1 LLTEAISH
9 FAVQVLETTGYAG
22 AALLMA
28 LESMIA
34 PVPSEAVMPFV
45 GFLVA
50 DGKWGL
56 FEAILA
62 TTIGSF
68 LGSYVSYL
76 MGYYGGRP
84 FVLKVGKY
92 FLLDVHDLEMT
103 ERFFQRKGSSWT
115 LFASRFIPVVRHL
128 VSIPA
133 GIGKMRFWPFAIA
146 TVTGATLWNSFLL
159 FCGFKLRE
167 NWEMVQ
173 TYRHQF
179 DALIIGMLVASI
191 AWYVWY
197 KLKRRRALRAQAAE

>member
-1 LLTEAISH
+1 MLTETISRYAI
-9 FAVQVLETTGYAG
+9 QILETTGLAG
-22 AALLMA
+22 AAFLMA

-62 TTIGSF
+62 TSIGSF
-68 LGSYVSYL
+68 LGSYISYL

-92 FLLDVHDLEMT
+92 LLLDVHDLEMT
-103 ERFFQRKGSSWT
+103 ERFFQRKGSSLT

-146 TVTGATLWNSFLL
+146 TTAGATMWNTFLL
-159 FCGFKLRE
+159 LCGFKLRE

-179 DALIIGMLVASI
+179 DALIIGMLVVAV

-197 KLKRRRALRAQAAE
+197 KLKRKRTLRAEAAD

>member
-1 LLTEAISH
+1 MLTEAISQ
-9 FAVQVLETTGYAG
+9 FAIQILETTGYAG

-56 FEAILA
+56 TEAILA
-62 TTIGSF
+62 TSLGSF
-68 LGSYVSYL
+68 LGSYLSYL

-92 FLLDVHDLEMT
+92 LLLDVHDLEMT
-103 ERFFQRKGSSWT
+103 ERFFQRKGSSLT

-133 GIGKMRFWPFAIA
+133 GIGKMPFWPFAIA
-146 TVTGATLWNSFLL
+146 TTAGATIWNSFLL

-167 NWEMVQ
+167 NWELVHA
-173 TYRHQF
+173 YRHQF
-179 DALIIGMLVASI
+179 DGLIIGMLVLSI

-197 KLKRRRALRAQAAE
+197 KLKRKRAMRSQSIR

>member
-1 LLTEAISH
+1 MLTEAISQ
-9 FAVQVLETTGYAG
+9 FAIQVLETTGYAG
-22 AALLMA
+22 AAFLMA

-56 FEAILA
+56 FEAVLA
-62 TTIGSF
+62 TSVGSF

-92 FLLDVHDLEMT
+92 LLLDVHDLEMT
-103 ERFFQRKGSSWT
+103 ERFFQRRGSSWT

-133 GIGKMRFWPFAIA
+133 GIGRMRFWPFAIA
-146 TVTGATLWNSFLL
+146 TTVGATIWNSILL
-159 FCGFKLRE
+159 ACGYKLRE
-167 NWEMVQ
+167 NWELVHQ
-173 TYRHQF
+173 YRHQF
-179 DALIIGMLVASI
+179 DGLIIGMLVATI

-197 KLKRRRALRAQAAE
+197 KLKRKKAARQEAE

>member
-9 FAVQVLETTGYAG
+9 FAIQVLDTTGYAG

-56 FEAILA
+56 AQAIAA
-62 TTIGSF
+62 TS
-68 LGSYVSYL
+68 LGSLAGSLLSYF

-84 FVLKVGKY
+84 FVLKVGR
-92 FLLDVHDLEMT
+92 FLLLDVHDLEMT
-103 ERFFQRKGSSWT
+103 ERFFQRRGSTWT

-133 GIGKMRFWPFAIA
+133 GIGRMRFLPFVAA
-146 TVTGATLWNSFLL
+146 TTAGATLWNGFLL
-159 FCGFKLRE
+159 ACGFKLRE

-173 TYRHQF
+173 TYRHHF
-179 DALIIGMLVASI
+179 DGLIIGMLAASI
-191 AWYVWY
+191 VWYVWY
-197 KLKRRRALRAQAAE
+197 KLKRKRASTRAQ

>member
-1 LLTEAISH
+1 MPVLTEVISQFAIH
-9 FAVQVLETTGYAG
+9 VLETTGLAG

-50 DGKWGL
+50 DGKWSVL
-56 FEAILA
+56 EAVLA
-62 TTIGSF
+62 TS
-68 LGSYVSYL
+68 LGSLSGSLVSYL

-92 FLLDVHDLEMT
+92 LLLDKHDLELT
-103 ERFFQRKGSSWT
+103 ERFFHRTGGFWT
-115 LFASRFIPVVRHL
+115 LFICRFIPVVRHL

-133 GIGKMRFWPFAIA
+133 GIGKMRFWPFIIA
-146 TVTGATLWNSFLL
+146 TTAGATLWNGFLL
-159 FCGFKLRE
+159 TCGFKLRE

-173 TYRHQF
+173 TYRHHF
-179 DALIIGMLVASI
+179 DGLIIGMLAVSI
-191 AWYVWY
+191 VWYVWY
-197 KLKRRRALRAQAAE
+197 KLKRKRARHG

>member
-9 FAVQVLETTGYAG
+9 FAIQVLETTGYAG

-56 FEAILA
+56 AQAILA
-62 TTIGSF
+62 TSAGS
-68 LGSYVSYL
+68 LMGSLVSYL

-84 FVLKVGKY
+84 FVLKVGRY
-92 FLLDVHDLEMT
+92 LLLDVHDLEMT
-103 ERFFQRKGSSWT
+103 ERFFQRRGSSWT

-133 GIGKMRFWPFAIA
+133 GIGKMRFWPFVIA
-146 TVTGATLWNSFLL
+146 TTTGATLWNGFLL
-159 FCGFKLRE
+159 ACGFKLRE
-167 NWEMVQ
+167 NWSVVQ
-173 TYRHQF
+173 TYRHHF
-179 DALIIGMLVASI
+179 DGLIIGMLVLTI
-191 AWYVWY
+191 GWYVWY
-197 KLKRRRALRAQAAE
+197 KLKRKRAQRG

>member
-1 LLTEAISH
+1 MLTEVISEFAIH
-9 FAVQVLETTGYAG
+9 VLETTGYAG

-56 FEAILA
+56 VQAMLA
-62 TTIGSF
+62 TSLGSF
-68 LGSYVSYL
+68 LGSYLSYL

-92 FLLDVHDLEMT
+92 LLLDVDDLERT
-103 ERFFQRKGSSWT
+103 ERFFQGHKSAWT
-115 LFASRFIPVVRHL
+115 LFGCRFIPVVRHL

-146 TVTGATLWNSFLL
+146 TTVGATLWNGFLL
-159 FCGFKLRE
+159 YCGFALRE
-167 NWEMVQ
+167 NWELVQ
-173 TYRHQF
+173 KYRHQF
-179 DALIIGMLVASI
+179 DALIILLLVASL

-197 KLKRRRALRAQAAE
+197 KLRRKRAKRAG

>member
-1 LLTEAISH
+1 VLTEAISH
-9 FAVQVLETTGYAG
+9 FAIQVLETTGYAG
-22 AALLMA
+22 AAFLMA

-50 DGKWGL
+50 DGKWSLAG
-56 FEAILA
+56 AILA
-62 TTIGSF
+62 TSLGSF

-92 FLLDVHDLEMT
+92 LLLDVHDLEMT

-146 TVTGATLWNSFLL
+146 TTVGATMWNSILL
-159 FCGFKLRE
+159 ACGFKLRE

-173 TYRHQF
+173 KYRHQF
-179 DALIIGMLVASI
+179 DGLIIGMLVVTIVA
-191 AWYVWY
+191 YVWY
-197 KLKRRRALRAQAAE
+197 KVKRKRALRNQAE

>member
-1 LLTEAISH
+1 MLTEAISH
-9 FAVQVLETTGYAG
+9 FAIQVLETTGYAG

-50 DGKWGL
+50 DGKWSL
-56 FEAILA
+56 PAAILA
-62 TTIGSF
+62 TSLGSF
-68 LGSYVSYL
+68 LGSFLSYL

-92 FLLDVHDLEMT
+92 LLLDVHDLEMT
-103 ERFFQRKGSSWT
+103 ERFFQRRGSTLT

-133 GIGKMRFWPFAIA
+133 GIGRMRFWPFAIA
-146 TVTGATLWNSFLL
+146 TTVGATLWNSFLL
-159 FCGFKLRE
+159 ICGFKLRE

-179 DALIIGMLVASI
+179 DGLIIGMLAI
-191 AWYVWY
+191 TIIWYVWY
-197 KLKRRRALRAQAAE
+197 KLKRKKARQPQD

>member
-1 LLTEAISH
+1 MLTETISRFAI
-9 FAVQVLETTGYAG
+9 QVLESTGLAG
-22 AALLMA
+22 AAFLMA

-50 DGKWGL
+50 DGKWNL
-56 FEAILA
+56 AEAILA
-62 TTIGSF
+62 TSIGSF

-92 FLLDVHDLEMT
+92 LLLDVHDLEMT
-103 ERFFQRKGSSWT
+103 ERFFQRKGSAWT

-133 GIGKMRFWPFAIA
+133 GIGRMRFWPFAIA
-146 TVTGATLWNSFLL
+146 TTAGATMWNTFLL
-159 FCGFKLRE
+159 LCGFKLRE

-179 DALIIGMLVASI
+179 DGLIIGMLVVTIVA
-191 AWYVWY
+191 YVWY
-197 KLKRRRALRAQAAE
+197 KLKRKRALRTQSVD